1 MILFF
6 FSVSSLSGTDG
17 EWRAVTQRLDAR
29 GGEKS
34 NLLKG
39 CIRANYDELGI
50 CLPEDGQ
57 VSLAVNEGSVFPL
70 VATVVLQL

>member
-6 FSVSSLSGTDG
+6 FSDSSLSGTDG

-29 GGEKS
+29 GGGGEQLVES
-34 NLLKG
+34 
-39 CIRANYDELGI
+39 CIWANYDELEI

-57 VSLAVNEGSVFPL
+57 VSLAVHEGSVFPL

>member
-6 FSVSSLSGTDG
+6 FSDFSLSGTDG
-17 EWRAVTQRLDAR
+17 EWRAVAQRLDAR
-29 GGEKS
+29 GKKS

-39 CIRANYDELGI
+39 CIRANYNEMGI
-50 CLPEDGQ
+50 CLCKDGQ
-57 VSLAVNEGSVFPL
+57 VSLAVNEDSVFPL

>member
-6 FSVSSLSGTDG
+6 FSDSSLSGTDG
-17 EWRAVTQRLDAR
+17 EWRAVTQTLDAR
-29 GGEKS
+29 GGG

>member
-1 MILFF
+1 ML
-6 FSVSSLSGTDG
+6 
-17 EWRAVTQRLDAR
+17 E
-29 GGEKS
+29 GGKKQLVES
-34 NLLKG
+34 

>member
-6 FSVSSLSGTDG
+6 FSDSSLSGTDG

-29 GGEKS
+29 GGEKKQLVES
-34 NLLKG
+34 

-50 CLPEDGQ
+50 CPPEDGQ
-57 VSLAVNEGSVFPL
+57 VPLAVNEGSVFPL